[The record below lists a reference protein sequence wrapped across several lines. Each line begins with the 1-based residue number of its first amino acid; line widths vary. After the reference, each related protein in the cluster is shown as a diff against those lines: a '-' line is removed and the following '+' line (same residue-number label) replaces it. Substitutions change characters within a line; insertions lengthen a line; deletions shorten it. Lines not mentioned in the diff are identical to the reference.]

1 MRNKPVPK
9 GYYEKKLKDALVGN
23 METKMVKQLLDRE
36 STIGDNDLAH
46 ELTSSKSRYYKNW
59 SEITLKAKTYQ
70 DESGKLSIKG
80 KDINLKLSV
89 GKHDVSTMVEITRLF
104 S

>member
-46 ELTSSKSRYYKNW
+46 ELTSSKSGYYKN
-59 SEITLKAKTYQ
+59 
-70 DESGKLSIKG
+70 
-80 KDINLKLSV
+80 
-89 GKHDVSTMVEITRLF
+89 
-104 S
+104 

>member
-1 MRNKPVPK
+1 MPK

-46 ELTSSKSRYYKNW
+46 ELTSSKSGYYKN
-59 SEITLKAKTYQ
+59 
-70 DESGKLSIKG
+70 
-80 KDINLKLSV
+80 
-89 GKHDVSTMVEITRLF
+89 
-104 S
+104 